1 MCSTGD
7 SEDVIIILSDDED
20 EDELGLSCSEPSVY
34 IVEAEDVK
42 KDFELPPVVL
52 DEDLV
57 VTFSRRAEVL
67 PHARYDCPIHP
78 FTPTDCELN
87 APVADNQLMCDQCFC
102 YICDK
107 LASACVLWCHSGI
120 CHCNSHKRS
129 EFWNNLRNGE
139 LLGGLKA
146 FQLTLSEIDIHL
158 RQAEMML
165 QTFKQELSTR
175 LLAFT
180 KGNTLQDYGL
190 KCSNQQSH
198 IYDYT
203 PVYEFVSSFL
213 NKADTL
219 DDRAAAI
226 LRLGA
231 TENFLTHFQPS
242 GGLVLQ
248 SAFANVDMAKATL
261 LHRVVTSVQRQMV
274 MSDFSPEFI
283 QKLQDF
289 FKRLYLPAELRNMK
303 NSLCVRPWKDV
314 LLVSVLKGQNVC
326 GFRKEKGKKDI
337 LNELLSVVIL
347 RTELLQR
354 QHRYRELCRYLRVV
368 QTDGSALFQQVKD
381 LIPFF
386 MCKEGDL
393 MSACNSFFPC
403 LSPAVF
409 LFYFRIFKTA
419 TAPKLIVT
427 QPAEL
432 CHSDAPWEPIKG
444 ATPLKR
450 AELVKFA
457 LRVQRCSPGVFTDSQ
472 CWTRLLTTVK
482 SPCGSL
488 TALPAP
494 SPKFLHEAKDVVKSI
509 LHSEQNIQI
518 PRLFQ
523 EEYPDQALLLLV
535 TGALGL
541 RILSGPLRPALPVL
555 HTYQENVWA
564 LSWLSDSLSSNTQ
577 RFNCFLQEVRQE
589 MENTADSNE
598 SLSFLQSIISTLSS
612 STESWDQQSTS

>member
-42 KDFELPPVVL
+42 KGDNCRLPPVVL

-158 RQAEMML
+158 RQAGARCPAEHEEQVCSAVTVVCRSLTVTQSCSL
-165 QTFKQELSTR
+165 Q
-175 LLAFT
+175 
-180 KGNTLQDYGL
+180 
-190 KCSNQQSH
+190 
-198 IYDYT
+198 
-203 PVYEFVSSFL
+203 SFCVL
-213 NKADTL
+213 
-219 DDRAAAI
+219 
-226 LRLGA
+226 
-231 TENFLTHFQPS
+231 FQPF
-242 GGLVLQ
+242 VC
-248 SAFANVDMAKATL
+248 VPT
-261 LHRVVTSVQRQMV
+261 HC
-274 MSDFSPEFI
+274 
-283 QKLQDF
+283 
-289 FKRLYLPAELRNMK
+289 
-303 NSLCVRPWKDV
+303 SLCVRPWKDV

-354 QHRYRELCRYLRVV
+354 QHRYRELCRYLLVV
-368 QTDGSALFQQVKD
+368 YISGSFQQVKD

-444 ATPLKR
+444 HVKIFTQNGSLWAITLFSVGATPLKR

-457 LRVQRCSPGVFTDSQ
+457 LRVQRCSPGVFTDVGAQPAS
-472 CWTRLLTTVK
+472 LLLLEIFVL
-482 SPCGSL
+482 SL
-488 TALPAP
+488 
-494 SPKFLHEAKDVVKSI
+494 KFHRIYSIHVV
-509 LHSEQNIQI
+509 LNC
-518 PRLFQ
+518 LYFQ
-523 EEYPDQALLLLV
+523 EYPDQALLLLV

-555 HTYQENVWA
+555 HTYQVFSLF
-564 LSWLSDSLSSNTQ
+564 LSICLW
-577 RFNCFLQEVRQE
+577 
-589 MENTADSNE
+589 
-598 SLSFLQSIISTLSS
+598 TLNLKS
-612 STESWDQQSTS
+612 